1 MENSIHQ
8 SKTIYNY
15 LKNLN
20 LCSVFSHTV
29 IKHIL
34 SILIS
39 VFSMGYN
46 GKTVDFEKYSSCHR
60 TTIAHFLNNGKWD
73 DSKLQDVIKSAVVH
87 VIYHEAVRSGKPILC
102 IVDDTI
108 SSKTKPSLQVSASD
122 RRCVFSSVT
131 FKEKTGLWPSG
142 SCCHAVMQWNC
153 VELCNYHV

>member
-1 MENSIHQ
+1 MFLTTKTALKKGGCLMENSIHQ

-46 GKTVDFEKYSSCHR
+46 GKTVDFEKYSSC
-60 TTIAHFLNNGKWD
+60 
-73 DSKLQDVIKSAVVH
+73 
-87 VIYHEAVRSGKPILC
+87 Y
-102 IVDDTI
+102 
-108 SSKTKPSLQVSASD
+108 
-122 RRCVFSSVT
+122 
-131 FKEKTGLWPSG
+131 
-142 SCCHAVMQWNC
+142 AVMQWNC
-153 VELCNYHV
+153 AELYNCHV

>member
-1 MENSIHQ
+1 MGNSIHQ

-20 LCSVFSHTV
+20 LYSVFSHTV

-39 VFSMGYN
+39 VFYMGYN

-87 VIYHEAVRSGKPILC
+87 IIYREAVRSGKPILF
-102 IVDDTI
+102 IITLLLKQDT
-108 SSKTKPSLQVSASD
+108 
-122 RRCVFSSVT
+122 FF
-131 FKEKTGLWPSG
+131 FKK
-142 SCCHAVMQWNC
+142 NC
-153 VELCNYHV
+153 QKN

>member
-20 LCSVFSHTV
+20 LGSVFSHTV

-46 GKTVDFEKYSSCHR
+46 GKTVDFENTVLVTVLSLP
-60 TTIAHFLNNGKWD
+60 IFLITENGMTANFRML
-73 DSKLQDVIKSAVVH
+73 SNL
-87 VIYHEAVRSGKPILC
+87 L
-102 IVDDTI
+102 
-108 SSKTKPSLQVSASD
+108 
-122 RRCVFSSVT
+122 
-131 FKEKTGLWPSG
+131 
-142 SCCHAVMQWNC
+142 
-153 VELCNYHV
+153 